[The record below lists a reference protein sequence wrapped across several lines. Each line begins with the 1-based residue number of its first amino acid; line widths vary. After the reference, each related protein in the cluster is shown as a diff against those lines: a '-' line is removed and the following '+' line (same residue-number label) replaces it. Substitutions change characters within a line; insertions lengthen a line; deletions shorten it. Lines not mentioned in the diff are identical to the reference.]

1 MGGRIRIF
9 GYNIPPIKLVV
20 HIRTTNQL
28 FCDCVIACHGREIL
42 LRLLPT
48 VLAKCYRIHSNID
61 YFLAVI
67 RMKMKL
73 GYSMFSGLKISKTN
87 KFLYF
92 NCFHG
97 NMKILFTIFGYM
109 VMLRARMF
117 RSLIIR
123 TGIKER
129 NIRALNITI

>member
-1 MGGRIRIF
+1 ME
-9 GYNIPPIKLVV
+9 
-20 HIRTTNQL
+20 
-28 FCDCVIACHGREIL
+28 EIL

-92 NCFHG
+92 SCFHG
-97 NMKILFTIFGYM
+97 NMTMLFSIFGYI

-123 TGIKER
+123 TGIKEQ
-129 NIRALNITI
+129 NIRARNITI